1 MNFALNAQRYLCT
14 DECEMMQFITDKIAG
29 KLERENFRVPNYG
42 FEDVVKQSFD
52 AFGQS
57 TQEAVDECCGW
68 QSVEW

>member
-1 MNFALNAQRYLCT
+1 
-14 DECEMMQFITDKIAG
+14 MMQFTDKIAG

-42 FEDVVKQSFD
+42 FEDVVKQSSD